1 MLRLIPREASSFKI
15 SPLTPT
21 QRNDIT
27 HPWSPPSD
35 CDLQL
40 DPYSDFVD
48 LKNFKNEER
57 SLNSQNLVFKEDD
70 LRKESNI

>member
-1 MLRLIPREASSFKI
+1 MIPREASSFKI

-35 CDLQL
+35 SDLQL
-40 DPYSDFVD
+40 DPYSDFDD
-48 LKNFKNEER
+48 LKNYKNKERNLQPPKPFFKHN
-57 SLNSQNLVFKEDD
+57 D
-70 LRKESNI
+70 LRHESNI